1 VREDGVVVVTEQQTW
16 AALGVLCATLLASM
30 TMVSTLFVRFINAK
44 FQIVET
50 KFEAMDAKFEAKF
63 EAMDAKFDAVN
74 TALANLDRDV
84 QMLVRREM
92 DR

>member
-1 VREDGVVVVTEQQTW
+1 MVVVTEQQTW

-44 FQIVET
+44 FQIV
-50 KFEAMDAKFEAKF
+50 DAKF